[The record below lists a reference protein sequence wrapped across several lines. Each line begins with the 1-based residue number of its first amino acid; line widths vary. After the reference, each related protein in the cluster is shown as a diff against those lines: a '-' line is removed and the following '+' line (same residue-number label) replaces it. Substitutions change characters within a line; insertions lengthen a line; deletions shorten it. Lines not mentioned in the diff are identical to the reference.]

1 MDEKNNLIFDS
12 QEENTAENGSV
23 ESGSV
28 HPSHTHSGSHH
39 GSHHHSHS
47 HSSRKRRKS
56 TKVKKFIKRN
66 KHKIA
71 NAVIAVLFV
80 GVLIVLGV
88 LLDGSKNFGGDNS
101 LDKSSGNNI
110 TEDAIQIEAPL
121 FDEEVMIVGPAVK
134 AYADADSSVQAV
146 SIYNDYIALGQLD
159 TGLPVTLYYNVKGMP
174 AGCNVTGSEILVS
187 EYKDFSS
194 SENYSLTADETSVD
208 VYHLKTNTK
217 YYYRIDIS
225 LSNGTQTSVS
235 GSFKT
240 ADTPRILSVDGVR
253 NMRDIGGYRTSDG
266 KTVRQGMLYRSTEL
280 DGKVEP
286 KFTITAE
293 GRNDMLSVLGIRT
306 DMDLRLAT
314 DNPDGTDALGAGVKH
329 NYYGAPMYGEAFTEE
344 GKAAIRN
351 IFADLADKNN
361 YPVLMHCTHGMDRT
375 GTVCY
380 LLEAVLGMSEEDMMK
395 DYQFSSLCHGKLW
408 GLNEMNEFIGRLKS
422 YDGDTIQ
429 KKAENYLLSTGVT
442 EAEIT
447 AIREI
452 YLEG

>member
-28 HPSHTHSGSHH
+28 HPSHTHSGSRH

-56 TKVKKFIKRN
+56 TKIKKFIKRN
-66 KHKIA
+66 KYKIA

-88 LLDGSKNFGGDNS
+88 LLDGSKNLGGDNS
-101 LDKSSGNNI
+101 PDKSSGNNI

-121 FDEEVMIVGPAVK
+121 FD
-134 AYADADSSVQAV
+134 
-146 SIYNDYIALGQLD
+146 
-159 TGLPVTLYYNVKGMP
+159 
-174 AGCNVTGSEILVS
+174 
-187 EYKDFSS
+187 
-194 SENYSLTADETSVD
+194 
-208 VYHLKTNTK
+208 
-217 YYYRIDIS
+217 
-225 LSNGTQTSVS
+225 
-235 GSFKT
+235 
-240 ADTPRILSVDGVR
+240 
-253 NMRDIGGYRTSDG
+253 
-266 KTVRQGMLYRSTEL
+266 
-280 DGKVEP
+280 
-286 KFTITAE
+286 
-293 GRNDMLSVLGIRT
+293 
-306 DMDLRLAT
+306 
-314 DNPDGTDALGAGVKH
+314 
-329 NYYGAPMYGEAFTEE
+329 
-344 GKAAIRN
+344 
-351 IFADLADKNN
+351 
-361 YPVLMHCTHGMDRT
+361 
-375 GTVCY
+375 
-380 LLEAVLGMSEEDMMK
+380 EEDMMK

-429 KKAENYLLSTGVT
+429 KKAEDYLLSTGVT